1 MAYFKATIEVLMDV
15 GCKAEACDCIAETMR
30 EHLRQYTPESSIIDW
45 RYADDGG
52 PVPHM
57 LNTLDP
63 MTEVPA

>member
-15 GCKAEACDCIAETMR
+15 GCKAEA
-30 EHLRQYTPESSIIDW
+30 SIIDW
-45 RYADDGG
+45 RYADDGD